1 MKIYIAIGAAVL
13 TLLLVGGAILL
24 SQEEEPTPQQPQTTV
39 SSSTQA
45 TDEDSQNSTDDSDDQ
60 SDTDKEQVMTDKAIY
75 TKFSV
80 EAFRA
85 ASDEDRILFFYDS
98 THTPSVRL
106 DEMLT
111 TNLKDLPDKLHIF
124 KANFSEQKELAEQF
138 GVTEPGA
145 SLKFDTNTQLSAV
158 YIATDSSDIVTY
170 KKVLSLE

>member
-1 MKIYIAIGAAVL
+1 MKIYIAIGAVL
-13 TLLLVGGAILL
+13 VTLLLVGGVILL
-24 SQEEEPTPQQPQTTV
+24 SQEEEPAPQQPQTTV

-45 TDEDSQNSTDDSDDQ
+45 TDEDSTDDSDDQ
-60 SDTDKEQVMTDKAIY
+60 NDTDKEQVVTDKAVY

-98 THTPSVRL
+98 THAPSVRL

-111 TNLKDLPDKLHIF
+111 ASLKDLPDKLHIF

-138 GVTEPGA
+138 GVTETGA

-158 YIATDSSDIVTY
+158 YIATDSSDIATY